1 MSQKEIKRIK
11 VLELLV
17 NGRMTNQEAAESLG
31 LCRRQIIRLRKK
43 YTAQGEMGLI
53 HGNRDRRPQHRIGE
67 WIRHDVLRLY
77 REKYHDF
84 NFSHFTDCLKEAEGI
99 DISRSSVVRIL
110 TAEGF
115 RSKKSVRRRAKLHRA
130 RPRKEAA
137 GMLWQTDASKFEW
150 FGKGK
155 GYATLHAYIDDA
167 TGRVVGAWFTKNEST
182 AGYVTAL
189 GIGLE
194 HYGLPME
201 IYSDRHSMPRFLGI
215 RYSVLLKSYPRR
227 RKKRENNG
235 L

>member
-1 MSQKEIKRIK
+1 MPRVDVSDRHSICGLQPQRAGR
-11 VLELLV
+11 LL
-17 NGRMTNQEAAESLG
+17 MG

-67 WIRHDVLRLY
+67 EIRLDVLRLY

-110 TAEGF
+110 SAEGF

-167 TGRVVGAWFTKNEST
+167 TGQVVGAWFTKNEST

-215 RYSVLLKSYPRR
+215 LFFVPLKSYPRR
-227 RKKRENNG
+227 RKRRESNG

>member
-1 MSQKEIKRIK
+1 M
-11 VLELLV
+11 
-17 NGRMTNQEAAESLG
+17 G
-31 LCRRQIIRLRKK
+31 LCRRQIIRLGKK

-67 WIRHDVLRLY
+67 EIRLDVLRLY

-110 TAEGF
+110 SAEGF

-189 GIGLE
+189 SMGLD
-194 HYGLPME
+194 HYGLPVEMRIE
-201 IYSDRHSMPRFLGI
+201 MKEVERPERAASSNVTKENKGEPAKTHTLAPQKRSF
-215 RYSVLLKSYPRR
+215 
-227 RKKRENNG
+227 RENSHPG
-235 L
+235 SELPQSRGTQG